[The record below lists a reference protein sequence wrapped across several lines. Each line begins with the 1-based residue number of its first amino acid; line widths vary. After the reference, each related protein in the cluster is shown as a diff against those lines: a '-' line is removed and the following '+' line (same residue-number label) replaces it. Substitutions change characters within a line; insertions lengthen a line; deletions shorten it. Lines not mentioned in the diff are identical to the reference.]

1 LGGIRRPHP
10 DRTHTRFGSQ
20 MFTVRK
26 VFVFLS
32 DSAAPFLNMLM
43 VRSCLF
49 LAFFYCLKKILLR
62 LKSLQFSFVAFS
74 PGSSVCEK
82 IFLGKGAIRECNL
95 ALMALYCQQ
104 DPIFVFPEMK
114 LCGLDPNF
122 YNHVSVSDLYISTIG
137 LPILLQQNRRTDHG
151 NWELGLAFKFLGIF
165 VSNF

>member
-1 LGGIRRPHP
+1 MVSA

-49 LAFFYCLKKILLR
+49 VAFFYCLKKILLR

-74 PGSSVCEK
+74 PGSSECEK
-82 IFLGKGAIRECNL
+82 FCSPQCADIALSIILSHFFHLVKIQYVGVKYTLRHIQRFLIKKALLFLVKALVQMRFLKLWKIFAGDIQREGSAVPL
-95 ALMALYCQQ
+95 
-104 DPIFVFPEMK
+104 
-114 LCGLDPNF
+114 
-122 YNHVSVSDLYISTIG
+122 
-137 LPILLQQNRRTDHG
+137 
-151 NWELGLAFKFLGIF
+151 
-165 VSNF
+165 